1 MAFALIGDGDAGQR
15 QIDVFGLQR
24 RNDAAEVHRFQGV
37 VQLQLFGDGGPQVD
51 VEADVFVALF
61 ELKGTKAVSV
71 ATTSLSAA
79 WELTAKARESAAR
92 ETLKIDFM
100 RGIPV
105 QVADYPF
112 LYCSWCHEK
121 SCHVFNYYKT
131 NS

>member
-61 ELKGTKAVSV
+61 ELKRNESGVGGDHQFVCCVGTYGKGQ
-71 ATTSLSAA
+71 
-79 WELTAKARESAAR
+79 RECGG
-92 ETLKIDFM
+92 ETLK
-100 RGIPV
+100 
-105 QVADYPF
+105 
-112 LYCSWCHEK
+112 ST
-121 SCHVFNYYKT
+121 S
-131 NS
+131 